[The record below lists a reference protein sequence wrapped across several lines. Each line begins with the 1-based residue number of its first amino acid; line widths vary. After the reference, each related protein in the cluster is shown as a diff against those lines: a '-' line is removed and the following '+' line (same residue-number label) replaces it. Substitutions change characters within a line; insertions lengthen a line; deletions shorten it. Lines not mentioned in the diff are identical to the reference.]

1 MCDTTSVTPGECWCG
16 GAQQFNRFTMC
27 SKVGVHTCYY
37 LDGPSLP
44 PPFRREEALLRA
56 IQTLFTAGSHWVHV
70 LNEPCYFLE
79 LFVW

>member
-1 MCDTTSVTPGECWCG
+1 
-16 GAQQFNRFTMC
+16 MC

-44 PPFRREEALLRA
+44 PTFRHEEALLWG

-70 LNEPCYFLE
+70 LNEP
-79 LFVW
+79 